1 MWTPDH
7 DAELRRLGVETYISR
22 HPGADVHEVLDRY
35 LLLLDPEGR
44 AALLREKNRDI
55 EAGKWTPPRRKTG
68 PKPAHPCPQKPR
80 TVPAAIRTDS
90 PQWPADT
97 VERLRTMRAR
107 GLTAA
112 EIAVVLG
119 KTESA
124 VSMKCA
130 KLHIPSAASL
140 TAQAWTMGA
149 GPESSRHVRAWLHGP
164 ADSESHGSDGQV
176 CLRNDVQARAFQ
188 RTGRRAAQEGR
199 MTILCCGCFRFGNNH
214 HRRIL

>member
-1 MWTPDH
+1 MWTPDR

-44 AALLREKNRDI
+44 AALLREKNRNI

-68 PKPAHPCPQKPR
+68 PKPAPHCPPKPR

-119 KTESA
+119 TTEAS
-124 VSMKCA
+124 VTMKCCR
-130 KLHIPSAASL
+130 LRIPSAAAQKSKQW
-140 TAQAWTMGA
+140 TADQID
-149 GPESSRHVRAWLHGP
+149 E
-164 ADSESHGSDGQV
+164 
-176 CLRNDVQARAFQ
+176 LRDMYGRGFTAFQ
-188 RTGRRAAQEGR
+188 IAKAMGRTLKSVYGQTYRLGLSRDR
-199 MTILCCGCFRFGNNH
+199 KR
-214 HRRIL
+214 

>member
-1 MWTPDH
+1 MWTPDR

-22 HPGADVHEVLDRY
+22 RPGADVHEVLDRY

-55 EAGKWTPPRRKTG
+55 ETGKWTPRRKTAPSVKPRA
-68 PKPAHPCPQKPR
+68 PKQR

-112 EIAVVLG
+112 EIAVILG
-119 KTESA
+119 KTEPA

-140 TAQAWTMGA
+140 TAQAWTMEQVQSLRGMYGRGFTA
-149 GPESSRHVRAWLHGP
+149 PQIAKAMGRTVKSVYGMMYRLGLSR
-164 ADSESHGSDGQV
+164 E
-176 CLRNDVQARAFQ
+176 QAED
-188 RTGRRAAQEGR
+188 RRR
-199 MTILCCGCFRFGNNH
+199 KR
-214 HRRIL
+214 

>member
-1 MWTPDH
+1 MWTPDR

-44 AALLREKNRDI
+44 AALLREKNRNI

-68 PKPAHPCPQKPR
+68 PKPAPPCPPKPR

-112 EIAVVLG
+112 EIAVILG
-119 KTESA
+119 KTEPA

-130 KLHIPSAASL
+130 KLHIPSAAGQNSKQW
-140 TAQAWTMGA
+140 TADQIDELRDMYGRGFTALQIAKAMGRTLKSVYGQTYRLGLSREQA
-149 GPESSRHVRAWLHGP
+149 EKRR
-164 ADSESHGSDGQV
+164 
-176 CLRNDVQARAFQ
+176 RKDV
-188 RTGRRAAQEGR
+188 
-199 MTILCCGCFRFGNNH
+199 
-214 HRRIL
+214 

>member
-55 EAGKWTPPRRKTG
+55 ETGKWTPRRKTAPSVKPRA
-68 PKPAHPCPQKPR
+68 PKQR
-80 TVPAAIRTDS
+80 TVPAAIRPDS

-97 VERLRTMRAR
+97 VARLRTMRAR

-112 EIAVVLG
+112 EIAVILG
-119 KTESA
+119 KTEPA
-124 VSMKCA
+124 VVMKCA

-140 TAQAWTMGA
+140 TAQAWTMEQVQSLRGMYGRGFTA
-149 GPESSRHVRAWLHGP
+149 PQIAKAMGRTVKSVYGMMYRLGLSREQAEER
-164 ADSESHGSDGQV
+164 
-176 CLRNDVQARAFQ
+176 RRKDV
-188 RTGRRAAQEGR
+188 
-199 MTILCCGCFRFGNNH
+199 
-214 HRRIL
+214 

>member
-1 MWTPDH
+1 MWTPDR

-55 EAGKWTPPRRKTG
+55 ETGRTPPRRKT
-68 PKPAHPCPQKPR
+68 PLSVKPCPPKPR

-119 KTESA
+119 KTEPA
-124 VSMKCA
+124 VAMKCA

-140 TAQAWTMGA
+140 TAQAWIMEQVQSLRGMYGRGFTAPQIAKAMGRTVKSVY
-149 GPESSRHVRAWLHGP
+149 GMMYRLGLSREQAEER
-164 ADSESHGSDGQV
+164 
-176 CLRNDVQARAFQ
+176 RRKDV
-188 RTGRRAAQEGR
+188 
-199 MTILCCGCFRFGNNH
+199 
-214 HRRIL
+214 

>member
-1 MWTPDH
+1 MWTPER

-22 HPGADVHEVLDRY
+22 HPGADVHEALDRY

-55 EAGKWTPPRRKTG
+55 ETGKWTPPRRKTAT
-68 PKPAHPCPQKPR
+68 KPAPPCPPKPR
-80 TVPAAIRTDS
+80 TLPAAILPDS

-130 KLHIPSAASL
+130 KLHIPSTESQKAKPW
-140 TAQAWTMGA
+140 TADQIDELRDMYGRGFTAVQIAKAMGRTLKSVYGQTYRLGLSREQA
-149 GPESSRHVRAWLHGP
+149 E
-164 ADSESHGSDGQV
+164 E
-176 CLRNDVQARAFQ
+176 
-188 RTGRRAAQEGR
+188 RRR
-199 MTILCCGCFRFGNNH
+199 KR
-214 HRRIL
+214 

>member
-68 PKPAHPCPQKPR
+68 PSPSLSPEPR

-119 KTESA
+119 TTEASVA
-124 VSMKCA
+124 MKCCR
-130 KLHIPSAASL
+130 LRITSAASL
-140 TAQAWTMGA
+140 TAQAWTMEQVQSLRGMYGCGFTA
-149 GPESSRHVRAWLHGP
+149 PQIAKAMGRTVKSVYGMMYRLGLSR
-164 ADSESHGSDGQV
+164 GQAEE
-176 CLRNDVQARAFQ
+176 RRRKDV
-188 RTGRRAAQEGR
+188 
-199 MTILCCGCFRFGNNH
+199 
-214 HRRIL
+214 

>member
-1 MWTPDH
+1 MWTPDR

-55 EAGKWTPPRRKTG
+55 ETGKWTPPRRRTG
-68 PKPAHPCPQKPR
+68 PKPAPPCLPKQR

-90 PQWPADT
+90 PQWPEDT

-119 KTESA
+119 KTEPA
-124 VSMKCA
+124 VAMKCCR
-130 KLHIPSAASL
+130 LRITSAAAQKSKQW
-140 TAQAWTMGA
+140 TADQIDELRDMYGRGFTALQIAKAMGRTLKSVY
-149 GPESSRHVRAWLHGP
+149 GQTYRLGLSRDKAEDR
-164 ADSESHGSDGQV
+164 
-176 CLRNDVQARAFQ
+176 RRKDV
-188 RTGRRAAQEGR
+188 
-199 MTILCCGCFRFGNNH
+199 
-214 HRRIL
+214 

>member
-44 AALLREKNRDI
+44 AALLREKNRAI
-55 EAGKWTPPRRKTG
+55 ETGKWTPQRRKTA
-68 PKPAHPCPQKPR
+68 PKPVPPCSPKPR
-80 TVPAAIRTDS
+80 TVPAAIRPDS
-90 PQWPADT
+90 PQWPADA

-119 KTESA
+119 KTEPA
-124 VSMKCA
+124 VAMKCA
-130 KLHIPSAASL
+130 KLHIPSAAAQNSKQW
-140 TAQAWTMGA
+140 TADQLDELRDMYGRGFTAIQIAKALGRTLKSVYGQAYRLRLASSGA
-149 GPESSRHVRAWLHGP
+149 
-164 ADSESHGSDGQV
+164 
-176 CLRNDVQARAFQ
+176 
-188 RTGRRAAQEGR
+188 
-199 MTILCCGCFRFGNNH
+199 
-214 HRRIL
+214 HRRRKDV

>member
-1 MWTPDH
+1 MWTPDR

-44 AALLREKNRDI
+44 AALLREKNRNI

-90 PQWPADT
+90 PQWPEDT

-112 EIAVVLG
+112 EIAVILG
-119 KTESA
+119 KTEPA
-124 VSMKCA
+124 VREKPFRGIWPTYWDWTWKIITA
-130 KLHIPSAASL
+130 LPLTKLQKRQLPMVLSIRVPL
-140 TAQAWTMGA
+140 IWI
-149 GPESSRHVRAWLHGP
+149 W
-164 ADSESHGSDGQV
+164 
-176 CLRNDVQARAFQ
+176 
-188 RTGRRAAQEGR
+188 
-199 MTILCCGCFRFGNNH
+199 
-214 HRRIL
+214 

>member
-1 MWTPDH
+1 MWTPDR

-44 AALLREKNRDI
+44 AALLREKNRNI

-68 PKPAHPCPQKPR
+68 PKPR

-112 EIAVVLG
+112 EIAVILG
-119 KTESA
+119 KTEPA
-124 VSMKCA
+124 VAMKCA
-130 KLHIPSAASL
+130 KLHIPSAAGQKSIQW
-140 TAQAWTMGA
+140 TADQIDELRDMYGRGFTALQIAKAMGRTLKSVYGQTYRLGLSREQAGK
-149 GPESSRHVRAWLHGP
+149 RCRK
-164 ADSESHGSDGQV
+164 
-176 CLRNDVQARAFQ
+176 R
-188 RTGRRAAQEGR
+188 
-199 MTILCCGCFRFGNNH
+199 
-214 HRRIL
+214 

>member
-1 MWTPDH
+1 MWTPDR

-22 HPGADVHEVLDRY
+22 RPGADVHEVLDRY

-55 EAGKWTPPRRKTG
+55 ETGKWTPRRKTG

-97 VERLRTMRAR
+97 VERLRTMRAI

-112 EIAVVLG
+112 EIAIVLG
-119 KTESA
+119 KTEPA
-124 VSMKCA
+124 VVMKCA
-130 KLHIPSAASL
+130 KLHIPSTASL
-140 TAQAWTMGA
+140 TAQAWTMEQDQRLRDMYGRGFTA
-149 GPESSRHVRAWLHGP
+149 IQIAKAMGRTLKSVYGQMYRLGLSREKA
-164 ADSESHGSDGQV
+164 EE
-176 CLRNDVQARAFQ
+176 
-188 RTGRRAAQEGR
+188 RRKR
-199 MTILCCGCFRFGNNH
+199 
-214 HRRIL
+214 

>member
-1 MWTPDH
+1 MWTPDR

-22 HPGADVHEVLDRY
+22 HPGADVHEALDRY

-55 EAGKWTPPRRKTG
+55 ETGKWTPPRRKTA
-68 PKPAHPCPQKPR
+68 PKPATPCPPKPR
-80 TVPAAIRTDS
+80 TVPAAIRTDN
-90 PQWPADT
+90 PQWSADT

-119 KTESA
+119 KTVAA

-130 KLHIPSAASL
+130 KLHIPSAAGL
-140 TAQAWTMGA
+140 TAQAWTMEQVQRLRDMYGRGFTGLQIAKAMGRTVKSVYGMMYRLGLSREQA
-149 GPESSRHVRAWLHGP
+149 GE
-164 ADSESHGSDGQV
+164 
-176 CLRNDVQARAFQ
+176 
-188 RTGRRAAQEGR
+188 RRR
-199 MTILCCGCFRFGNNH
+199 KK
-214 HRRIL
+214 

>member
-1 MWTPDH
+1 MWPPDR

-55 EAGKWTPPRRKTG
+55 EMGRTPPRRKTA
-68 PKPAHPCPQKPR
+68 PSVKPRAPKPR

-112 EIAVVLG
+112 EIAVILG
-119 KTESA
+119 TTEASVA
-124 VSMKCA
+124 MKCCR
-130 KLHIPSAASL
+130 LRITSAAAQNSKQW
-140 TAQAWTMGA
+140 TADQIDELRDMYGRGFTALQIAKAMGRTLKSVYGQTYRLGLSREQAGK
-149 GPESSRHVRAWLHGP
+149 RCRK
-164 ADSESHGSDGQV
+164 
-176 CLRNDVQARAFQ
+176 R
-188 RTGRRAAQEGR
+188 
-199 MTILCCGCFRFGNNH
+199 
-214 HRRIL
+214 

>member
-1 MWTPDH
+1 MWTPDR

-55 EAGKWTPPRRKTG
+55 ETGKWTPRRKTAPSVKPRA
-68 PKPAHPCPQKPR
+68 PKQR
-80 TVPAAIRTDS
+80 TVPAAIRPDS

-97 VERLRTMRAR
+97 VARLRTMRAR

-119 KTESA
+119 TTEASVA
-124 VSMKCA
+124 MKCCR
-130 KLHIPSAASL
+130 LRITSAASL
-140 TAQAWTMGA
+140 TAQAWTMEQVQSLRGMYGRGFTA
-149 GPESSRHVRAWLHGP
+149 PQIAKAMGRTVKSVYGMMYRLGLSREQAEER
-164 ADSESHGSDGQV
+164 
-176 CLRNDVQARAFQ
+176 RRKDV
-188 RTGRRAAQEGR
+188 
-199 MTILCCGCFRFGNNH
+199 
-214 HRRIL
+214 

>member
-1 MWTPDH
+1 MWTPDR

-55 EAGKWTPPRRKTG
+55 EMGRTPQRRKTA
-68 PKPAHPCPQKPR
+68 PSVKPRAPKPR

-124 VSMKCA
+124 VAMKCA
-130 KLHIPSAASL
+130 KLHIPSTASL
-140 TAQAWTMGA
+140 KAQAWTMEQVQSLRGMYGRGFTA
-149 GPESSRHVRAWLHGP
+149 LQIAKAMGRTLKSVY
-164 ADSESHGSDGQV
+164 GQTYR
-176 CLRNDVQARAFQ
+176 LGLARDKAED
-188 RTGRRAAQEGR
+188 RRR
-199 MTILCCGCFRFGNNH
+199 KR
-214 HRRIL
+214 

>member
-1 MWTPDH
+1 MWTPDR

-55 EAGKWTPPRRKTG
+55 ETGKWTPRRKTG
-68 PKPAHPCPQKPR
+68 PKPAPPCPPKPR

-112 EIAVVLG
+112 EIAVILG
-119 KTESA
+119 TTEASVA
-124 VSMKCA
+124 MKCCR
-130 KLHIPSAASL
+130 LRITSAAAQNSKQW
-140 TAQAWTMGA
+140 TADQIDELRDMYGRGFTAIQIAKAMGRTLKSVY
-149 GPESSRHVRAWLHGP
+149 GQTYRLRLSR
-164 ADSESHGSDGQV
+164 E
-176 CLRNDVQARAFQ
+176 QARK
-188 RTGRRAAQEGR
+188 RRR
-199 MTILCCGCFRFGNNH
+199 KDV
-214 HRRIL
+214 

>member
-44 AALLREKNRDI
+44 AALLREKNRNI

-80 TVPAAIRTDS
+80 TVPADIRSDS
-90 PQWPADT
+90 SQWPAET

-119 KTESA
+119 TTEASVA
-124 VSMKCA
+124 MKCCR
-130 KLHIPSAASL
+130 LRIPSAAGQNAKQW
-140 TAQAWTMGA
+140 TADQLDELRDMYGRGFTALQIAKAMGRTLKSVYGKA
-149 GPESSRHVRAWLHGP
+149 YRLRLISGGHRHGK
-164 ADSESHGSDGQV
+164 
-176 CLRNDVQARAFQ
+176 DV
-188 RTGRRAAQEGR
+188 
-199 MTILCCGCFRFGNNH
+199 
-214 HRRIL
+214 

>member
-1 MWTPDH
+1 MWTPDR

-22 HPGADVHEVLDRY
+22 RPGADVHEVLDRY

-55 EAGKWTPPRRKTG
+55 ETGKWTPRRKTAPSVKPRA
-68 PKPAHPCPQKPR
+68 PKQR
-80 TVPAAIRTDS
+80 TVPAAIRPDS

-140 TAQAWTMGA
+140 TAQAWTMEQVQSLRGMYGRGFTA
-149 GPESSRHVRAWLHGP
+149 PQIAKAMGRTVKSVYGMMYRLGLSREQAEER
-164 ADSESHGSDGQV
+164 
-176 CLRNDVQARAFQ
+176 RRKDV
-188 RTGRRAAQEGR
+188 
-199 MTILCCGCFRFGNNH
+199 
-214 HRRIL
+214 

>member
-1 MWTPDH
+1 MWTPDR

-22 HPGADVHEVLDRY
+22 RPGADVHEVLDRY

-55 EAGKWTPPRRKTG
+55 ETGKWTPSRKTAPSVKPRA
-68 PKPAHPCPQKPR
+68 PKQR

-112 EIAVVLG
+112 EIAVILG
-119 KTESA
+119 KTEPA
-124 VSMKCA
+124 VAMKCA

-140 TAQAWTMGA
+140 TAQAWTMEQVQSLRGMYGRGFTA
-149 GPESSRHVRAWLHGP
+149 PQIAKAMGRTVKSVYGQMYRLGLSRDRK
-164 ADSESHGSDGQV
+164 
-176 CLRNDVQARAFQ
+176 R
-188 RTGRRAAQEGR
+188 
-199 MTILCCGCFRFGNNH
+199 
-214 HRRIL
+214 

>member
-1 MWTPDH
+1 MWTPER

-55 EAGKWTPPRRKTG
+55 EMGRTPPRRKTA
-68 PKPAHPCPQKPR
+68 PSVKPRAPKPR

-90 PQWPADT
+90 PQWPDDT

-124 VSMKCA
+124 VAMKCA
-130 KLHIPSAASL
+130 KLHIPSTASL
-140 TAQAWTMGA
+140 KAQAWTMEQVQSLRGMYGRGFTA
-149 GPESSRHVRAWLHGP
+149 LQIAKAMGRTLKSVYGQMYRLGLSR
-164 ADSESHGSDGQV
+164 DQEE
-176 CLRNDVQARAFQ
+176 
-188 RTGRRAAQEGR
+188 RRR
-199 MTILCCGCFRFGNNH
+199 KR
-214 HRRIL
+214 